1 MTIGSR
7 PHGPVRGSVLLAC
20 LLTAA
25 ATGGCASGGV
35 KMSPQDESGRLL
47 RLGYVQLE
55 QGQTQQALDSAR
67 QAVDKDKNN
76 AEAHNLLGLIYMS
89 QSQFDKAAEQL
100 RDAVRINPY
109 FTDAHNQLGVCYRE
123 TKEYDKA
130 VKEFEIAL
138 NDKNFK
144 TPEKVFLNLGN
155 LYVDQGVMSEAVRS
169 FQRAVEVNPNY
180 VLGYLALGSAYQK
193 IGKPEQAA
201 GQFRKVM
208 ALAPDTPEAARAK
221 QLLDSG
227 GARSGS

>member
-1 MTIGSR
+1 LTIGSR
-7 PHGPVRGSVLLAC
+7 PLGPVRGWALLAC
-20 LLTAA
+20 LLATAA
-25 ATGGCASGGV
+25 AGGCASGGV

-130 VKEFEIAL
+130 LKEFEIAL

-144 TPEKVFLNLGN
+144 TPEKVLLNLGN

-169 FQRAVEVNPNY
+169 FQRAVEVNPKY
-180 VLGYLALGSAYQK
+180 VLGYLALGGAYQK

-221 QLLDSG
+221 QLLESG

>member
-20 LLTAA
+20 LLAA
-25 ATGGCASGGV
+25 AAGGCASGGV

-130 VKEFEIAL
+130 LKEFEIAL

-180 VLGYLALGSAYQK
+180 VLGYLALGGAYQK

>member
-20 LLTAA
+20 LLAA
-25 ATGGCASGGV
+25 AAGGCASGGV

-109 FTDAHNQLGVCYRE
+109 YTDAHNQLGVCYRE

-130 VKEFEIAL
+130 LKEFEIAL

-144 TPEKVFLNLGN
+144 TPEKVYLNLGN

-180 VLGYLALGSAYQK
+180 VLGYLALGGAYQK